1 MDEMNMERICPK
13 CGRKYTAPPA
23 LSREDNETLLCPLC
37 GTAESIGFLP
47 EDLQKAIL
55 SAAENAEKNRTAK

>member
-1 MDEMNMERICPK
+1 MEKERICPK
-13 CGRKYTAPPA
+13 CGKAYTAPPA
-23 LSREDNETLLCPLC
+23 LSRMDNETLICPLC

-55 SAAENAEKNRTAK
+55 NAAADAENRRNAQ